1 MNRREANAI
10 LDRVRL
16 GENTPSDRQIADA
29 LQATGDMG
37 EVADYPVVVVKQK
50 GTWEMK
56 NRGLSKATWC
66 EVIA

>member
-37 EVADYPVVVVKQK
+37 DIADWPIVERKPK

-56 NRGLSKATWC
+56 SRGLAKAKWH